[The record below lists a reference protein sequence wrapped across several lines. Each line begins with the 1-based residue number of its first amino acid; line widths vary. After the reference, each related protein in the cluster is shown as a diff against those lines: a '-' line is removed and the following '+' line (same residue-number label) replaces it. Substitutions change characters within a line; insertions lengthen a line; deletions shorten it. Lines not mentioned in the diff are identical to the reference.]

1 MTDLKR
7 FTNSIE
13 NEELFLNTIKYLS
26 DVIDAKDEYM
36 IGHSDRVQRY
46 ALLVGKEMKLS
57 KKEMDVLYLSSI
69 LHDIGKVKVPI
80 GILKSKKKLNKY
92 EFMEIKRHSIYGA
105 YLLGSFKY
113 VTGLQEAIKHHH
125 ERYDGKGYPDGLLGE
140 NIPLL
145 SRIIAVCD
153 SFDAMTSSRS
163 YHKEVES
170 EHLIIKEIE
179 KNAGTQFDKKVVKTF
194 INLYKNGYVDLER
207 AIHLLKQ
214 QSINSYENALF
225 YLEAARTKMKDNE
238 KRIFIDFNIGKVN
251 LQRGNPKDAINYLIE
266 YLPFAGKSASLSEI
280 HNEISSAYYYLDDY
294 DKALLYA
301 NKVLVNRRSSL
312 FEKSRA
318 TRHIAMIYFK
328 MGKSPAEIFSN
339 LNKSLEYFNKI
350 NNLIEKDKTKIAT
363 ASFSIIRY
371 NQLINYTKE
380 VKSDMSKYYDASAF
394 IYFNIGNF
402 ERAIENYL
410 NSIDIKHF
418 YDDIYGSIRSHAGIA
433 LVYIEQGKFIDAKY
447 NLFESLNYAKNLNNK
462 MGLWMTYNN
471 LGRLYM
477 TWKKYDIAEKY
488 YYEAFK
494 IGIDI
499 NNKSLLTES
508 VSFLTQFVKSQTKKR
523 MIIRKFSKTNGK
535 CSRESIM
542 MYIIKPK
549 KRAKGNITEEIFEK
563 SIESL
568 KEKHRILEHAKL
580 FYNYLEY
587 LRGNNFEKYTNF
599 IRQIPA
605 IIKPISDSIVRRKL
619 EENYDINTKIS
630 GNKRT

>member
-1 MTDLKR
+1 LYTREIARRLDFPPQKQREMY
-7 FTNSIE
+7 
-13 NEELFLNTIKYLS
+13 YLGLMH
-26 DVIDAKDEYM
+26 DA
-36 IGHSDRVQRY
+36 
-46 ALLVGKEMKLS
+46 GK
-57 KKEMDVLYLSSI
+57 
-69 LHDIGKVKVPI
+69 I
-80 GILKSKKKLNKY
+80 GIPDEILNKTAPLTL
-92 EFMEIKRHSIYGA
+92 EERKIIEKHTQLGA
-105 YLLGSFKY
+105 NMLKDFTSMPGIRDIALY
-113 VTGLQEAIKHHH
+113 HH
-125 ERYDGKGYPDGLLGE
+125 ERYDGTGYPDHLSGTA
-140 NIPLL
+140 IPPAA
-145 SRIIAVCD
+145 RIVCVAD

-549 KRAKGNITEEIFEK
+549 KRAKGNITSEGSVTLQMEEIQRLQDSSTSGRLQDIEPFSVIVAYLKPNGDVVTDTLRECVFVNNGRSISQNDK
-563 SIESL
+563 SVEQDLTLSIGFIEWNS
-568 KEKHRILEHAKL
+568 
-580 FYNYLEY
+580 N
-587 LRGNNFEKYTNF
+587 
-599 IRQIPA
+599 P
-605 IIKPISDSIVRRKL
+605 IIS
-619 EENYDINTKIS
+619 
-630 GNKRT
+630 